1 MINFIPLPS
10 FLPPKK
16 KDILIHP
23 TPSPPPN
30 GEGLCQV
37 KIHPKQ
43 DNKVVMMRMRM
54 MRMRKKGAQMM
65 DEV

>member
-10 FLPPKK
+10 FPQKK

>member
-1 MINFIPLPS
+1 MMNFIPLPS
-10 FLPPKK
+10 LPPKK
-16 KDILIHP
+16 KDILIYP

-43 DNKVVMMRMRM
+43 DNKVMMR